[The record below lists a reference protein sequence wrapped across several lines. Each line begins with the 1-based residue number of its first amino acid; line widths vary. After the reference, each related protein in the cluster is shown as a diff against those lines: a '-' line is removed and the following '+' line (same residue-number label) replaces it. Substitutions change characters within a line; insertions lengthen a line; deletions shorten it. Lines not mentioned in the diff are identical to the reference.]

1 MNRTRLI
8 ESVVSV
14 LAIATLVAA
23 AGWSGSM
30 LGGLA
35 DGAVAALVAL
45 AVGVGVIHRATPHA
59 PARLYH
65 LAPAAWPAPVAIDE
79 YLLTDRA
86 EVEDAG
92 LVDGDEL
99 LLDQPL
105 VVGEALDQV
114 ARLFGD
120 APLAVRAADVDGAPA
135 AMRARIEQHLEEIGP
150 WPLAAVPVVDARDA
164 LQDALDG
171 IRKTLKRA

>member
-45 AVGVGVIHRATPHA
+45 AAGVGVIHRATPHE

-105 VVGEALDQV
+105 VVGEALGQV

-135 AMRARIEQHLEEIGP
+135 AMRARIEQHLEEIGA